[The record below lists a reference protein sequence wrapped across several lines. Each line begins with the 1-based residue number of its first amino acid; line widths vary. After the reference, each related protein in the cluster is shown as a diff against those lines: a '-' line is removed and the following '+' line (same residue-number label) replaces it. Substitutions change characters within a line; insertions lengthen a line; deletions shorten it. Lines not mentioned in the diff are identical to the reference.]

1 MTILCL
7 TTNIYL
13 SNRGLTEEAR
23 RRIVE
28 FAEALL
34 YISNSKGNIVDLVIK
49 DKKTP

>member
-1 MTILCL
+1 MTILL
-7 TTNIYL
+7 LITNIYL

-28 FAEALL
+28 FTEALL
-34 YISNSKGNIVDLVIK
+34 YISNDKGNIVNLVTK